1 VIAIVDDDPSIL
13 RALALLLSSR
23 SLEAKTF
30 QSGRQ
35 FLASLADALPS
46 CLILDLQM
54 PEMTGLEVQQDL
66 VRRGLKI
73 PTIIV
78 TAHDDAGMRARCQSA
93 GAIAYLS
100 KPVRDDLL
108 FAAIDGAVGTVGG
121 TAGVTQG

>member
-1 VIAIVDDDPSIL
+1 MAKKRPVIAIVDDDPSIL
-13 RALALLLSSR
+13 KALAVLLSSR
-23 SLEAKTF
+23 SLQAKTF

-35 FLASLADALPS
+35 FLASLADELPS

-66 VRRGLKI
+66 ARRGLKI

-78 TAHDDAGMRARCQSA
+78 TAHDAAEMRVRCKSA

-100 KPVRDDLL
+100 KPVRDELL
-108 FAAIDGAVGTVGG
+108 FAAIDGA
-121 TAGVTQG
+121 TAAAQAS